1 MHSPLGISDNDQ
13 NEKRHY
19 ILKIYCGVEQLV
31 ARRAHNPKV
40 ISSSLVPATIK
51 EGCSKEQPFF
61 VYKGISSSTLV
72 SKGKW
77 SILKI
82 LLLSIQTP
90 Q

>member
-40 ISSSLVPATIK
+40 ISSSLVPATI
-51 EGCSKEQPFF
+51 EDPSVISTGGSFF
-61 VYKGISSSTLV
+61 VITFL
-72 SKGKW
+72 
-77 SILKI
+77 
-82 LLLSIQTP
+82 TP
-90 Q
+90 DEKSMPIEAQRNIDKSGPRYH